1 MKSSE
6 EGFMLVTALVM
17 LVVLTF
23 LGLAAILNSIVE
35 VRISGNDRLYKETFY
50 QADGGTETGTVLAYE
65 NALCINAGGFAST
78 GTDADGND
86 YADLGFIRAVNLQFG
101 DPGQGTAALPAD
113 PDGANP
119 PVRDAVHYTD
129 MGVDAEPHT
138 NFTINGITENT
149 EGSGLQMISGYR
161 GLGRGSSAGGSHVRY
176 TINAQR
182 VGERGSEST
191 VTLHWRMSGHLIN
204 NASSFDCTYR

>member
-1 MKSSE
+1 
-6 EGFMLVTALVM
+6 
-17 LVVLTF
+17 
-23 LGLAAILNSIVE
+23 

-50 QADGGTETGTVLAYE
+50 QADGGTETGIVLAYE

-86 YADLGFIRAVNLQFG
+86 YADIGFIRAVNLGFG

-113 PDGANP
+113 PDGVNP
-119 PVRDAVHYTD
+119 PVRDAVHYTG

-138 NFTINGITENT
+138 NFTINGTIKNT
-149 EGSGLQMISGYR
+149 EGNGLHMISGYR
-161 GLGRGSSAGGSHVRY
+161 GLGRGSAAGGSHVRY

-191 VTLHWRMSGHLIN
+191 VTLDWRMSAHLIN